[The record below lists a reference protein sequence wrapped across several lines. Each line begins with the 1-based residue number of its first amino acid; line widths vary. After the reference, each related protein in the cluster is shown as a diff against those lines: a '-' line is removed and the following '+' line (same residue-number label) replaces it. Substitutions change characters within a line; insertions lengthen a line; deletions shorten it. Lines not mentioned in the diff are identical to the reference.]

1 MQREITK
8 LRSRAKDVVGN
19 YSEIGSHI
27 VTIDISSPNIP
38 QLSAV
43 SPTNNN
49 RPTWSWSEISDAVE
63 YEIKLNDAIQGTQT
77 ETSYTPNYDLKDG
90 SHVLEVRAK
99 DNVGNYSNYG
109 SLIIV
114 VDTIPPAIP
123 SPSTDTPTDDAT
135 PTCTWSPIADAVEYE
150 VLLNGAVQGTQTI
163 TNFTASTLQLGFHEI
178 KVRAKDSVGNYS
190 LYGSHIVNIVDLSP
204 PIAPNPSTSTPTSDN
219 TPTWN

>member
-1 MQREITK
+1 MTQSHSETPNPFSQTPTSNTTITWSWSEIFESIEYEVTLNDVFQK
-8 LRSRAKDVVGN
+8 NTTSSQFTSNLLAEGNHEIKVRAKDVVGN

-63 YEIKLNDAIQGTQT
+63 YEIKLNDVIQGTQT

-114 VDTIPPAIP
+114 VDTIPSCNSI
-123 SPSTDTPTDDAT
+123 
-135 PTCTWSPIADAVEYE
+135 
-150 VLLNGAVQGTQTI
+150 TI
-163 TNFTASTLQLGFHEI
+163 
-178 KVRAKDSVGNYS
+178 Y
-190 LYGSHIVNIVDLSP
+190 
-204 PIAPNPSTSTPTSDN
+204 
-219 TPTWN
+219 